1 MSTNCQSNEIMLNI
15 VQYRSNV
22 GQSSNY
28 WLSQIYTRSNFVGL
42 FNDKKINSRIVSSF
56 RTLSMKAGQLRSL
69 NCPALFMSECL
80 E

>member
-1 MSTNCQSNEIMLNI
+1 MLNI
-15 VQYRSNV
+15 VQYRPIED
-22 GQSSNY
+22 QSVNC
-28 WLSQIYTRSNFVGL
+28 WLPQFCAIFNFAGL
-42 FNDKKINSRIVSSF
+42 FNEEKINSRIVSSF